1 MQAQSLPCST
11 GLPDSTKAGR
21 GKAEIGLPAAAR
33 LHPGDSALAFLTREP
48 RFAAMPAAPA
58 PADGRWGWGR
68 GDKERAGPGA
78 GLPGGGPGALREA
91 AAGAG
96 ECQDSGRSVAG
107 PPLAEARR
115 EDAVSTAPAGTG
127 GRRWRDR
134 RLEPALS
141 TIPLLKFAM
150 GPAPAPEAP
159 GHPVLS
165 EDEKSCL

>member
-115 EDAVSTAPAGTG
+115 GRASRQSHSSSFESWTPRSLKRSLGSSLNLPPFLAAGTPWLQRKMPE
-127 GRRWRDR
+127 GR
-134 RLEPALS
+134 P
-141 TIPLLKFAM
+141 
-150 GPAPAPEAP
+150 
-159 GHPVLS
+159 
-165 EDEKSCL
+165 